1 MKELR
6 EGYSELLVLMRSRG
20 ITQKEF
26 AEKLGISTVS
36 LYHRLQGRYPFTQ
49 DEISVAKEMLGLSP
63 KQLSDIFFAR

>member
-36 LYHRLQGRYPFTQ
+36 LYHRLHGIDPFTL
-49 DEISVAKEMLGLSP
+49 DEISAAKEMLELSP
-63 KQLSDIFFAR
+63 KLLTDIFFAS